1 MRALF
6 GTVVLGASL
15 VGCRSPKKEAP
26 EASAARAKAV
36 LVPFQ
41 TELKGAL
48 ESAIASGGPEPA
60 VEACSSLA
68 PALATKASTGG
79 AMVGRTSTK
88 LRNPK
93 NVAPAWVHPAMAEL
107 AAAKK
112 EGDYRVVPLAE
123 GKVGYVETILV
134 KPKCLLCHGAE
145 VAPGVAAKLAAKY
158 PSDAARGYSEGE
170 FRGVSWV
177 ELPPP

>member
-1 MRALF
+1 MRALVV
-6 GTVVLGASL
+6 TVLLGASL
-15 VGCRSPKKEAP
+15 LGCHTPKKEAP

-36 LVPFQ
+36 LAPFQ

-48 ESAIASGGPEPA
+48 EAAIASGGPEPA
-60 VEACSSLA
+60 VEACSSIA
-68 PALATKASTGG
+68 PALAAKASSGG
-79 AMVGRTSTK
+79 ATVGRTSPK

-93 NVAPAWVHPAMAEL
+93 NAAPPWVVPAMTEL

-112 EGDYRVVPLAE
+112 EGDYRVVPLAD
-123 GKVGYVETILV
+123 GKVGYAETILV
-134 KPKCLLCHGAE
+134 KPKCLLCHGAD
-145 VAPGVAAKLAAKY
+145 VAPGVASKLAAKY
-158 PSDAARGYSEGE
+158 PSDAARGYSEGD